1 MSSWTS
7 HIIRRAPL
15 MVELGLL
22 LWMLVS
28 SSTVSPFFFSASLFL
43 VFAGAAL
50 DLAGRIDASRSTRI
64 FGKIGAAAIGL
75 TLVNFALHP
84 ITHATVTRCLEL
96 LALIVGVAVLNAD
109 DGSSRTARLARFL
122 SLAILLVLFGLAQ
135 RLYLFELLRL
145 DALKIRPDILDGERG
160 LFFKSPRARSTF
172 GQANAFAGF
181 LILVLPFALMA
192 VATKG
197 RRRFAG
203 AVLLAL
209 LVAGLLASGSK
220 GGSAVALVVAAL
232 ALRRAPGDYE
242 RLRRAVSGLF
252 FVLTAAMVAVVAA
265 DLSGVDLPRPFAR
278 VAATLELR
286 FDYWRAAWALF
297 REHPLTGVGLG
308 EFGDFAVEHF
318 TKASTG
324 SRRAHSF
331 LFTALAEGGIV
342 GFGLVLLL
350 IAAFLRLRR
359 TRNATLHS
367 NDESPGAVA
376 APSWGGYGP
385 LAALLVIAPYLAG
398 PSDIDLYFWPFDNA
412 RVFDIA
418 GATISLLITAAA
430 YRFIARPIAEFL
442 RDDRAALM
450 SAITIGLFGIAAH
463 ALIDF
468 DFEVVG
474 CLGAAAVVA
483 ALWPIARCPARAN
496 GRIEKFVAGAAAVVF
511 FCVGLS
517 WSLRTLYAHE
527 FRAFFF
533 EERMIRG
540 TLLTAARSP
549 EVLADWENE
558 ARRFAPD
565 LDIAASLV
573 DRAVLSADRDAIAR
587 AEAVLLDLDPRLLRR
602 APLDRRKAALD
613 FIASRRSDDPR
624 VWRSTIE
631 AAVTRFEIGR

>member
-1 MSSWTS
+1 
-7 HIIRRAPL
+7 
-15 MVELGLL
+15 MVELGFLL
-22 LWMLVS
+22 RMLVS
-28 SSTVSPFFFSASLFL
+28 SSTVSPFFLSASFFL

-50 DLAGRIDASRSTRI
+50 DIAGRIDVSRSTRI
-64 FGKIGAAAIGL
+64 LGKIGGAAIGL
-75 TLVNFALHP
+75 TLANFALHP
-84 ITHATVTRCLEL
+84 MTHATVTRCLEL
-96 LALIVGVAVLNAD
+96 LSLIVGIAVLRTD
-109 DGSSRTARLARFL
+109 DGPSRTARLARFL

-135 RLYLFELLRL
+135 RFYLFELLRL

-181 LILVLPFALMA
+181 LILVAPFALIA

-197 RRRFAG
+197 RTRIA
-203 AVLLAL
+203 AAAL
-209 LVAGLLASGSK
+209 LTFIVAGLSASGSK
-220 GGSAVALVVAAL
+220 GGTAVALVVAAL

-242 RLRRAVSGLF
+242 RLRRAVSRLLL
-252 FVLTAAMVAVVAA
+252 VLAAAMVAVVAV
-265 DLSGVDLPRPFAR
+265 DLSGVDLPRPFAG

-297 REHPLTGVGLG
+297 REHPFAGVGLG
-308 EFGDFAVEHF
+308 EFGDFAGEHF

-331 LFTALAEGGIV
+331 FFTALAEGGII
-342 GFGLVLLL
+342 GFALVLTLL
-350 IAAFLRLRR
+350 AAFLRLRR
-359 TRNATLHS
+359 TRNDALVS
-367 NDESPGAVA
+367 DDEGPGAVA
-376 APSWGGYGP
+376 APSWRGYGP

-398 PSDIDLYFWPFDNA
+398 PSDIDLYFWPFENA

-418 GATISLLITAAA
+418 GAAISLLITASA

-442 RDDRAALM
+442 RDDRAAFV
-450 SAITIGLFGIAAH
+450 SAISIGLLGIAVH

-474 CLGAAAVVA
+474 CLGAVAVVA
-483 ALWPIARCPARAN
+483 ALWPIVRRPAEAT
-496 GRIEKFVAGAAAVVF
+496 GKVEKFVAGTAAVVF

-540 TLLTAARSP
+540 TLLTASRSP
-549 EVLADWENE
+549 EVLADWESE

-565 LDIAASLV
+565 LDIAAALV

-587 AEAVLLDLDPRLLRR
+587 AEAVLSDLDPRLLRR

-613 FIASRRSDDPR
+613 FIANRRSDDPR

>member
-7 HIIRRAPL
+7 KIIRRAPL
-15 MVELGLL
+15 MVELGFL

-50 DLAGRIDASRSTRI
+50 DLAGRIDLSRSTRI
-64 FGKIGAAAIGL
+64 FGKIGAAAVGL
-75 TLVNFALHP
+75 TLLNFFLHP
-84 ITHATVTRCLEL
+84 ITHATASRCLEL
-96 LALIVGVAVLNAD
+96 LAFVVGVAVLRAD
-109 DGSSRTARLARFL
+109 EGPSRTGRLSRFL

-181 LILVLPFALMA
+181 LILVVPFAVIA
-192 VATKG
+192 VAAKG

-209 LVAGLLASGSK
+209 LFAGLLASGSK
-220 GGSAVALVVAAL
+220 GGTAVALVVGAF
-232 ALRRAPGDYE
+232 ALRSAPGDSG
-242 RLRRAVSGLF
+242 RFRRAAFRLLLASA
-252 FVLTAAMVAVVAA
+252 AAMSAVVAA
-265 DLSGVDLPRPFAR
+265 DLMGADLPRPLSD

-297 REHPLTGVGLG
+297 REHPFRGVGLG
-308 EFGDFAVEHF
+308 EFGDFATGYF
-318 TKASTG
+318 GKSSSG

-331 LFTALAEGGIV
+331 IFTALAEGGVV
-342 GFGLVLLL
+342 GLGLLATF
-350 IAAFLRLRR
+350 AAALFRLRR
-359 TRNATLHS
+359 RP
-367 NDESPGAVA
+367 DDAVPA
-376 APSWGGYGP
+376 DKSHGPAPSMWRDYRP

-398 PSDIDLYFWPFDNA
+398 PSDIDLYFWPFANA

-418 GATISLLITAAA
+418 GAAIALSITACAD
-430 YRFIARPIAEFL
+430 RFIARPIAEFF
-442 RDDRAALM
+442 RDDRTAGM
-450 SAITIGLFGIAAH
+450 SAIAIGLAGISAH

-468 DFEVVG
+468 DFEIVG

-483 ALWPIARCPARAN
+483 ALWPIASGPERKC
-496 GRIEKFVAGAAAVVF
+496 GRFEALVAGATAVVLF
-511 FCVGLS
+511 SVGLS
-517 WSLRTLYAHE
+517 WSLRMLYAHE

-540 TLLTAARSP
+540 TLLSAARSP
-549 EVLADWENE
+549 EVLADWESE

-565 LDIAASLV
+565 LEIAASLV

-587 AEAVLLDLDPRLLRR
+587 AEAVLADLDPRLLRR

-613 FIASRRSDDPR
+613 FIANRSSDDPR